1 MRLPGSQSLEAAHA
15 AVVKESRFGGL
26 LAPDVRRGG
35 GSQIKLVKTNQR
47 RKKKRA
53 ARLSEVRYN

>member
-1 MRLPGSQSLEAAHA
+1 MRLPGSQSLEAAHT

-35 GSQIKLVKTNQR
+35 RFSDKVSQN
-47 RKKKRA
+47 
-53 ARLSEVRYN
+53 